1 MHVSLAAIYFMTWLL
16 LIYLFSLIIYA
27 FWFKSVKA
35 RNELSAFVYKLI
47 ETSPGLIGFS
57 IVEILRTSTTENN
70 EILVYVL
77 VLGFFMI
84 TFGRQLNKFIYF
96 ASKEKK
102 DATKKKS
109 FLGSDWEIKK

>member
-1 MHVSLAAIYFMTWLL
+1 MHVSLTIIFLMTWIL
-16 LIYLFSLIIYA
+16 LIYLFSLMIFA
-27 FWFKSVKA
+27 FWFKSIKA

-84 TFGRQLNKFIYF
+84 AFGRQINKFIYF
-96 ASKEKK
+96 ASKERKK
-102 DATKKKS
+102 DTHNKKS
-109 FLGSDWEIKK
+109 FLDAYKEK